1 MRHYSMPSTNCTT
14 QHNFHNPPGIPWA
27 STTEDAQLLEFLV
40 LAGWYRT
47 ISYLANGLLLEE
59 EPWGARSR
67 RSEPFPTS
75 R

>member
-1 MRHYSMPSTNCTT
+1 M
-14 QHNFHNPPGIPWA
+14 
-27 STTEDAQLLEFLV
+27 LELLV

-59 EPWGARSR
+59 ELWGTR
-67 RSEPFPTS
+67 FPG